1 MGNRIS
7 CPSKLKIFSLA
18 GGLLLYLSCYLS
30 LLLKNS
36 GLAEQPNFKLWRN
49 KDGEVVPSVTLRVP
63 QVQAGVT
70 ASGVLTMGVSHTLQN
85 ETFSEKKA
93 SRGGTRNTGLHT
105 TARNDRSVK

>member
-1 MGNRIS
+1 MGNGIS
-7 CPSKLKIFSLA
+7 WPSKLKIFSLA
-18 GGLLLYLSCYLS
+18 GGLLFYLSCYVS

-36 GLAEQPNFKLWRN
+36 GLAEQPNFYLWRN

-70 ASGVLTMGVSHTLQN
+70 ASGVFTMGVSHTLQN
-85 ETFSEKKA
+85 DTLSKKKA
-93 SRGGTRNTGLHT
+93 SRGGTRNTDLHT